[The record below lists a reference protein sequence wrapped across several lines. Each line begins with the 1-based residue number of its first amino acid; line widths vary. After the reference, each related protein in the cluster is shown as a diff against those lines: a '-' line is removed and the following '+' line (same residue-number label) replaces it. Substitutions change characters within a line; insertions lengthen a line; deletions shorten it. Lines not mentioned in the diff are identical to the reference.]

1 MWSPTE
7 CAGIGGSPQTRATG
21 GVSVD
26 GGPAPGSS
34 YSVVVT
40 GRDELGFGGG
50 IPVGCFIQKEAGG
63 VLSLMVAVY

>member
-1 MWSPTE
+1 MWSPTR
-7 CAGIGGSPQTRATG
+7 CAGIGGSPQTRAMG

-40 GRDELGFGGG
+40 GRGELGFGGG
-50 IPVGCFIQKEAGG
+50 IPVG
-63 VLSLMVAVY
+63 